1 MTTESLSKEVE
12 TRLKDFF
19 IDVIDAKDMAKTI
32 REVNYV
38 LSLCSMRGCETIES
52 EIKSLKESLAAIA
65 ETAKKDAANA
75 RIKNLEARLLTKDV
89 TATVWASFALSV
101 APAPQKTP

>member
-1 MTTESLSKEVE
+1 MVTENISKELE

-19 IDVIDAKDMAKTI
+19 TDVIDAKDMAKTI

-52 EIKSLKESLAAIA
+52 EIKNIDDNFYWLNRLA
-65 ETAKKDAANA
+65 EVLDPY
-75 RIKNLEARLLTKDV
+75 LEID
-89 TATVWASFALSV
+89 
-101 APAPQKTP
+101 